1 MYLTSFIHRGELF
14 QIANRWFCGQ
24 PEPNDALRLTEIF
37 ICDGYVVGETLEVI
51 ADQLH
56 RRIGREPSRKKRIRI
71 KGELRDALCR
81 GNCRNTP
88 RMEQLF
94 HLYQKRPDY
103 FYQEA
108 PINGVMCLGEDDQL
122 LGVYRIK
129 RPRRIAEKA
138 NRKIANW
145 IFSIVQSKAR
155 TMAELRASAFGIP
168 LQMLVTSQAQMVQ
181 EFVDAEDAISRTFSE
196 GTIEF
201 SKEDLAIFDV
211 GGIKIIGEPE
221 ELDAL
226 EQDLV
231 RDSSFRV
238 MEQEEYQGK
247 YKARSLIL
255 EVAWDPESVCRKY
268 RDTRSWEKY
277 LNRGIPGETL
287 ARGLEPLLAGAD
299 NRICV
304 ELILTTYSD
313 LVESELGDSIH
324 EERILAQRDNK
335 VYMGYIPTNVEFLL
349 EYLFAVGFSPQ
360 THITTIPIKLWGRYL
375 PDTLVSE
382 IRRLYHLPE
391 YDLFY

>member
-14 QIANRWFCGQ
+14 EIAKRWFCGR
-24 PEPNDALRLTEIF
+24 PEPDDALRLTEIF

-51 ADQLH
+51 AEQLF
-56 RRIGREPSRKKRIRI
+56 RRITPEPVRKRRIRV
-71 KGELRDALCR
+71 KGELRGALCR

-88 RMEQLF
+88 RMEELF
-94 HLYQKRPDY
+94 RLYEKRPDY

-122 LGVYRIK
+122 LGLYRIK

-145 IFSIVQSKAR
+145 IFSVVQSKAR
-155 TMAELRASAFGIP
+155 TMAELRANAFGIP

-181 EFVDAEDAISRTFSE
+181 EFVDAEDAISRSFSE

-201 SKEDLAIFDV
+201 SREDLAIFDV
-211 GGIKIIGEPE
+211 GGIKVICEPE
-221 ELDAL
+221 ELVAL
-226 EQDLV
+226 ENELIQDP
-231 RDSSFRV
+231 SFRV

-247 YKARSLIL
+247 YKAKSLIL
-255 EVAWDPESVCRKY
+255 EVAWNPELVCRKY
-268 RDTRSWEKY
+268 RDTRRWEKY
-277 LNRGIPGETL
+277 LNRGIPRETL
-287 ARGLEPLLAGAD
+287 ARGIEPLLAGAD
-299 NRICV
+299 TKICI
-304 ELILTTYSD
+304 ELILTTYAD
-313 LVESELGDSIH
+313 LVESELGNSIH

-360 THITTIPIKLWGRYL
+360 TQIDQVPIKLWGRYL